1 LKVLSINIGQA
12 KPLKNAKAS
21 GQTGIYKEPV
31 KDSVWISKLG
41 LKGDTICDT
50 ENHGG
55 VDQAVYIYGAKDYSW
70 WTYTLSQDF
79 RAGMFGENLTL
90 SELESASFAI
100 GDRLAMGEVLLEV
113 TAPRIPCV
121 TLATR
126 MADPKFAKR
135 FKEAE
140 RPGLY
145 CRVLN
150 EGFVKQG
157 DEVRLEPYTGDRI
170 SVIQMFRDFYRP
182 QLSEQ
187 ELRRYLAVP
196 IAIRDRVEKEKNL
209 KTLLGPEYLNP

>member
-1 LKVLSINIGQA
+1 MKVLSINIGQA

-31 KDSVWISKLG
+31 EDSVWISKLG

-55 VDQAVYIYGAKDYSW
+55 VDQAVYIYGAKDYGW
-70 WTYTLSQDF
+70 WTCTLGQDF
-79 RAGMFGENLTL
+79 RSGMFGENLTL
-90 SELESASFAI
+90 SELESGSFAV
-100 GDRLAMGEVLLEV
+100 GDRLELGEVILEV

-126 MADPKFAKR
+126 MADPSFAKR

-145 CRVLN
+145 CRVLQ
-150 EGFVKQG
+150 EGFVQK
-157 DEVRLEPYTGDRI
+157 DDRVKLEPYQGDRI

-196 IAIRDRVEKEKNL
+196 IAIRDRVDKEALL
-209 KTLLGPEYLNP
+209 KALVDQS